1 MEEKT
6 LDSTNLSVRDELLK
20 NVHFGRR
27 RIILDY
33 EKVTKENFKDIFSR
47 AFSIFD
53 MNKRDC
59 RRLLD
64 IYLGKQDILF
74 RPEPNTSNI
83 NNKVVVNLAF
93 PTTRE
98 IVGYTYSNPFE
109 YIPTEEKYK
118 DDTQK
123 ITDTCTNAGL
133 YGVDMDTATYAS
145 ICGFG
150 YEITIPSTEVSS
162 TNTPDVPLIVTALS
176 PEHTFIVQS
185 TDIGNPVIMAVM
197 EIVDENGNPIKYIC
211 WTDEYKITYKLGEDD
226 SVKFEENPIGINPI
240 TFVPNSLL
248 LTGDWELAI
257 SLMDALNQL
266 VSDTVNDVEGAIKS
280 LLVLLGVELSDADA
294 TLAKIKDKRLL
305 TLSSGL
311 EGASAV
317 DAKFISPQLND
328 TEVSEI
334 RAFLTN
340 IFNVVVG
347 IPDRQGNMSGGD
359 TGTAVINRNGWTDIE
374 IVAKLKESLF
384 KVAKKQQLGVIISIL
399 KNLDILKTDIKP
411 IDITVSLGRNTLDNL
426 STKSSAFSTLV
437 GTGKLHPLDCLEFSG
452 LTNRTAEVVA
462 RGEEYERE
470 NEEKMAQLV
479 TNNGKQFSDFDENK
493 KNATIS
499 NDNANNTTVNAA
511 S

>member
-1 MEEKT
+1 MNEKT
-6 LDSTNLSVRDELLK
+6 LDSTNISVRDEVLK
-20 NVHFGRR
+20 GVHFGRR

-33 EKVTKENFKDIFSR
+33 DEVTRENFKDIFSR
-47 AFSIFD
+47 AFSIFSL
-53 MNKRDC
+53 NKKDC
-59 RRLLD
+59 HRLID

-109 YIPTEEKYK
+109 FIPTEEKYK

-162 TNTPDVPLIVTALS
+162 TNTPDVPLIVTTLS

-185 TDIGNPVIMAVM
+185 TDIGNPIIMAVM
-197 EIVDENGNPIKYIC
+197 EIVDENDNPIKYVC
-211 WTDEYKITYKLGEDD
+211 WTDKYKITYKLGEEDG
-226 SVKFEENPIGINPI
+226 VKFEENPIGVNPV

-280 LLVLLGVELSDADA
+280 LLVLLGVELGDADA
-294 TLAKIKDKRLL
+294 TLADIKTKRLL
-305 TLSSGL
+305 TLSSGI

-347 IPDRQGNMSGGD
+347 LPDRQGNGSGGD

-399 KNLDILKTDIKP
+399 KNLDIIKTDIKP

-426 STKSSAFSTLV
+426 STKSSAFATLV
-437 GTGKLHPLDCLEFSG
+437 GTGKLDPLDCLEFSG

-462 RGEEYERE
+462 RGEKYEQE
-470 NEEKMAQLV
+470 NANKMAEQV
-479 TNNGKQFSDFDENK
+479 GSTPEFDNNQN
-493 KNATIS
+493 NAKIN
-499 NDNANNTTVNAA
+499 NDNVNNATVNAA